1 MIMSFLGHKNGPSMS
16 VILERYKSEL
26 YKLTK
31 DGAIG
36 GPRVSPDVIN
46 HIIEEERGS
55 EDRGIVIP
63 VKVPYGHGVKEG
75 ELIYINYSHRIQ
87 FYYILTEAERA
98 QLGSNFRSE
107 RVEILSPEETR
118 RQRLIREEMMGRG
131 EFPLFGDND

>member
-1 MIMSFLGHKNGPSMS
+1 
-16 VILERYKSEL
+16 
-26 YKLTK
+26 
-31 DGAIG
+31 
-36 GPRVSPDVIN
+36 
-46 HIIEEERGS
+46 
-55 EDRGIVIP
+55 
-63 VKVPYGHGVKEG
+63 VKEG